1 MKKYFIILLA
11 AALLFLTA
19 CSGNKTEEAAAEE
32 IKIETS
38 IAAETDIEAVEETAA
53 PIFSTDIEEETEQE
67 EKNIKCYVL
76 NKRSH
81 KIHEPSCYS
90 VEIML
95 EHNKKYVEADLQ
107 DLLDKGYSR
116 CGNCYPD

>member
-19 CSGNKTEEAAAEE
+19 CSGDITEEAPAEDLE
-32 IKIETS
+32 ITTS
-38 IAAETDIEAVEETAA
+38 TAAETDIEAAEEPAA
-53 PIFSTDIEEETEQE
+53 PIFLPDTEADTEQV
-67 EKNIKCYVL
+67 EKNIKSYVL
-76 NKRSH
+76 NEKSY

-90 VEIML
+90 VEIMA

-107 DLLDKGYSR
+107 DLLEQGYSC
-116 CGNCYPD
+116 CGNCYPN